1 MPREAAL
8 FELAGG
14 SPLKGYMILK
24 KNGGGNIPPQ
34 WVERAAESR
43 RNRHEEVTRTLRKG
57 SVAEYH
63 VLEDWDLAFRKESFY
78 RGIRVLMELERNGK
92 TKL

>member
-1 MPREAAL
+1 MAREAAL
-8 FELAGG
+8 FEMAGG

-43 RNRHEEVTRTLRKG
+43 RKRHGDVSKTLRGG

-63 VLEDWDLAFRKESFY
+63 VLEDWDLAYRKECFY
-78 RGIRVLMELERNGK
+78 RGIRVLMELERQGK

>member
-8 FELAGG
+8 FDLAGG
-14 SPLKGYMILK
+14 NPLKGYMLLK

-43 RNRHEEVTRTLRKG
+43 RNRHDAVSEALQNG
-57 SVAEYH
+57 GVADYH
-63 VLEDWDLAFRKESFY
+63 VLEDWDLAFRKECFY

-92 TKL
+92 SKL